1 MSFEIGKK
9 CEGLHEGRWYV
20 CTILACEKD
29 GYSVTF
35 DGWSRKFDTVLAPE
49 FVRTRSTIDSRK
61 RKPWT
66 PSINFNKLLPDD
78 EISIDVE
85 GSRKQALVRVVDP
98 FREQLTVECESVQLT
113 VAFRDV
119 LPSPVF
125 TPVVKRKRPAAP
137 RVVTPSEPAPTPP
150 QVPTPVSYT
159 APQFMA
165 IVRPDGTEIGC
176 GDLVNLSPNAADV
189 VFLVLEVYQEQM
201 SGDLLMNA
209 QKCQLSHGVAVR
221 SSSNFR
227 LTCPVSE
234 VYKLQNPKFSPQLK
248 KEVLEVR
255 QRSILRFS
263 QSLQLNASNR
273 SYQLQAR
280 RNDIAA
286 KLRQEI
292 QKGMSLKAARTFTI
306 RLGPA
311 DLRHDLEL
319 LGLAI
324 ENSFKVEKPKNRLAD
339 LDPLLGKN
347 WDIKLKQDDRFFYIT
362 STEIALEMPSR
373 TLLVKIKFAEST
385 CPFRQDSYREDTA
398 ADCC

>member
-1 MSFEIGKK
+1 M
-9 CEGLHEGRWYV
+9 
-20 CTILACEKD
+20 
-29 GYSVTF
+29 
-35 DGWSRKFDTVLAPE
+35 
-49 FVRTRSTIDSRK
+49 
-61 RKPWT
+61 
-66 PSINFNKLLPDD
+66 
-78 EISIDVE
+78 
-85 GSRKQALVRVVDP
+85 DP

-119 LPSPVF
+119 LPPPVF

-201 SGDLLMNA
+201 SGDLLMNV
-209 QKCQLSHGVAVR
+209 QKCQLSDGVAVR

-227 LTCPVSE
+227 LTCPVSA
-234 VYKLQNPKFSPQLK
+234 VYKLQNVKFSPQLK

-255 QRSILRFS
+255 ERSIVQFS

-280 RNDIAA
+280 RNVF
-286 KLRQEI
+286 
-292 QKGMSLKAARTFTI
+292 KGCSHFHDQI
-306 RLGPA
+306 GP
-311 DLRHDLEL
+311 
-319 LGLAI
+319 
-324 ENSFKVEKPKNRLAD
+324 S
-339 LDPLLGKN
+339 
-347 WDIKLKQDDRFFYIT
+347 
-362 STEIALEMPSR
+362 
-373 TLLVKIKFAEST
+373 
-385 CPFRQDSYREDTA
+385 
-398 ADCC
+398 

>member
-1 MSFEIGKK
+1 M
-9 CEGLHEGRWYV
+9 
-20 CTILACEKD
+20 
-29 GYSVTF
+29 
-35 DGWSRKFDTVLAPE
+35 
-49 FVRTRSTIDSRK
+49 
-61 RKPWT
+61 
-66 PSINFNKLLPDD
+66 
-78 EISIDVE
+78 
-85 GSRKQALVRVVDP
+85 
-98 FREQLTVECESVQLT
+98 
-113 VAFRDV
+113 
-119 LPSPVF
+119 
-125 TPVVKRKRPAAP
+125 
-137 RVVTPSEPAPTPP
+137 
-150 QVPTPVSYT
+150 
-159 APQFMA
+159 
-165 IVRPDGTEIGC
+165 
-176 GDLVNLSPNAADV
+176 
-189 VFLVLEVYQEQM
+189 
-201 SGDLLMNA
+201 
-209 QKCQLSHGVAVR
+209 
-221 SSSNFR
+221 
-227 LTCPVSE
+227 SE
-234 VYKLQNPKFSPQLK
+234 VYKLQNAKFSPQLK

-273 SYQLQAR
+273 SYELQAR

-292 QKGMSLKAARTFTI
+292 QKGMSLKAARIFTI

-311 DLRHDLEL
+311 DLCHDLEL

-362 STEIALEMPSR
+362 YITTEIALEMPSR